1 MVRVLPGAVRHG
13 RAQLDL
19 LPASHRDRR
28 RGMGGRCET
37 ELHVRAQA
45 RRVRITSHEA
55 PRRCVVAAE
64 PPRQGIAPRSSPRP
78 PRRRARPTSSTPSP
92 RSSSAGPRSPGDAA
106 PSGGKSK
113 WTQGGDAIDTKEF
126 DTAIATAEAAA
137 KSKPNDDAAKK
148 ALSNAY
154 FMRAEALKDARQYAS
169 ALGDY
174 RRALK
179 NDPSNA
185 QAKNWIEQIIMIY
198 DSLGRESPPEGQE
211 PPPLGKKS

>member
-1 MVRVLPGAVRHG
+1 MKYYIVT
-13 RAQLDL
+13 L
-19 LPASHRDRR
+19 LLLAAAGCNTASRPVQSTDN
-28 RGMGGRCET
+28 T
-37 ELHVRAQA
+37 ASA
-45 RRVRITSHEA
+45 KTSNSEKSQTA
-55 PRRCVVAAE
+55 
-64 PPRQGIAPRSSPRP
+64 IAHSLEKQ
-78 PRRRARPTSSTPSP
+78 TP
-92 RSSSAGPRSPGDAA
+92 PGDSA

-126 DTAIATAEAAA
+126 DTAIATAETAV

-148 ALSNAY
+148 ALGNAY

-185 QAKNWIEQIIMIY
+185 KAKDWIDQIIMIY

-211 PPPLGKKS
+211 PPPLAKKS

>member
-1 MVRVLPGAVRHG
+1 MKYYILTFF
-13 RAQLDL
+13 L
-19 LPASHRDRR
+19 LAAAGCNSAAKPVQVTDNTSPARNSNS
-28 RGMGGRCET
+28 EKSQT
-37 ELHVRAQA
+37 A
-45 RRVRITSHEA
+45 
-55 PRRCVVAAE
+55 
-64 PPRQGIAPRSSPRP
+64 IAHSLEKQ
-78 PRRRARPTSSTPSP
+78 TP
-92 RSSSAGPRSPGDAA
+92 PGDAA